1 VIVDRAGIERL
12 LPHRDPFVMV
22 DRLLEV
28 EHGKRAVAEKD
39 VRADEDWA
47 RGHFPGNPIFPG
59 VLLTEAMAQ
68 TAALAFLA
76 TNPDHAG
83 TEVYLVGVDKLRFRR
98 PVRPG
103 DTVRV
108 EVTVTSEKRRIWFFD
123 AVATVGGDKVADG
136 SFLAT
141 IQLRARAEETP

>member
-1 VIVDRAGIERL
+1 MDRAGIERL

-39 VRADEDWA
+39 VSASEDWA
-47 RGHFPGNPIFPG
+47 RGHFPGNPVFPG

-68 TAALAFLA
+68 TAGLAFLA
-76 TNPDHAG
+76 SNPEHAG
-83 TEVYLVGVDKLRFRR
+83 SDVFLLGVDKLRFRKV
-98 PVRPG
+98 VRPG
-103 DTVRV
+103 DTVRI
-108 EVTVTSEKRRIWFFD
+108 EVTVTGEKRRIWFFD
-123 AVATVGGDKVADG
+123 AIATVGGQRVADG

-141 IQLRARAEETP
+141 LQERT

>member
-1 VIVDRAGIERL
+1 VIIDREGIERL
-12 LPHRDPFVMV
+12 LPHREPFVMV

-76 TNPDHAG
+76 VNPDRAG
-83 TEVYLVGVDKLRFRR
+83 AEVYLLGVDKLRLRKV
-98 PVRPG
+98 VRPG
-103 DTVRV
+103 DTLRI
-108 EVTVTSEKRRIWFFD
+108 EVTVTGEKRRIWFFD
-123 AVATVGGDKVADG
+123 AVATVGGERVADG

-141 IQLRARAEETP
+141 IQHREEVP

>member
-1 VIVDRAGIERL
+1 VIVDRSGIERL

-22 DRLLEV
+22 DRLVEV

-47 RGHFPGNPIFPG
+47 RGHFPGHPIFPG

-76 TNPDHAG
+76 CNPEHAG
-83 TEVYLVGVDKLRFRR
+83 TEVYLLGADKLRFRR

-103 DTVRV
+103 DTVRI
-108 EVTVTSEKRRIWFFD
+108 EVTVTGEKRRIWFFD
-123 AVATVGGDKVADG
+123 AVATVGGERVGDG

-141 IQLRARAEETP
+141 IQQRAPAEAP